1 MRRLVAIVAVLF
13 CIAAGVAFAQ
23 DAQKVLDT
31 YRRNFA
37 IASLDVKIQILQDA
51 AASAA
56 AKELG
61 PLYQQAL
68 EFVLE
73 NASLLPAD
81 PRFRQLA
88 VIAADQVAAIGF
100 APARTA
106 LWRLFQDDTATGTRI
121 SAATALGAVG
131 AGDPEV
137 VDHLNR
143 FLDAQNAL
151 FAAGKGADL
160 QVVPAIL
167 RALGRLG
174 DPSSFPSIFTAM
186 VLGYSGETTQIARES
201 LLAVK
206 GNLRELLAGVVKS
219 GQPAE
224 KQLALQ
230 MAVEN
235 DRISDDDKGALAE
248 LALDVGLHT
257 SAADTGSRASLR
269 AMRIL
274 AARTI
279 RDRSRER
286 ASSLLIEHLDMT
298 IMEAD
303 RGLADKGALLEAI
316 ASLGVIGTH
325 EAAVRLTQYLV
336 LLNSYTEKG
345 KGYDEQVAGAVIDN
359 LGLLA
364 DKVAFDDLM
373 YTQYLSYSNAIK
385 KAARAALERLRW

>member
-1 MRRLVAIVAVLF
+1 MRRLVGIVAALCV
-13 CIAAGVAFAQ
+13 AAAAAPAQ
-23 DAQKVLDT
+23 DAQKVLET

-51 AASAA
+51 AASSHAA
-56 AKELG
+56 QLG

-88 VIAADQVAAIGF
+88 AIAADRVAAIGY

-106 LWRLFQDDTATGTRI
+106 LWRLFQEDAETGTRI
-121 SAATALGAVG
+121 RTATALGVAG

-137 VDHLNR
+137 VEHLNR
-143 FLDAQNAL
+143 FLDSQNAL

-174 DPSSFPSIFTAM
+174 DPSSFPSIFSAM
-186 VLGYSGETTQIARES
+186 VLGYSAETTQIAKES

-206 GNLRELLAGVVKS
+206 GDLRELLAGIVKN

-224 KQLALQ
+224 KLLAFQ

-235 DRISDDDKGALAE
+235 DRIADADEAKLAE

-257 SAADTGSRASLR
+257 SAADAGARTQLR
-269 AMRIL
+269 TMRVL
-274 AARTI
+274 AARTL
-279 RDRSRER
+279 RER
-286 ASSLLIEHLDMT
+286 AWQTASPLLIEHLDMT

-316 ASLGVIGTH
+316 GSLGVIGTH
-325 EAAVRLTQYLV
+325 ESAVRLTQYLV

-345 KGYDEQVAGAVIDN
+345 KGYDEQVAGAVIEN
-359 LGLLA
+359 LGLLE

-373 YTQYLSYSNAIK
+373 YTQYLNYSNAIK

>member
-1 MRRLVAIVAVLF
+1 MRRLLGIVAVL
-13 CIAAGVAFAQ
+13 CVAAVAAPAQ
-23 DAQKVLDT
+23 DAQKVLET

-51 AASAA
+51 AAASV

-61 PLYQQAL
+61 SLYQQAI

-73 NASLLPAD
+73 NVALLPAD

-88 VIAADQVAAIGF
+88 GIAAKQVAAISY

-106 LWRLFQDDTATGTRI
+106 LWRLFQDDAETGTRI
-121 SAATALGAVG
+121 LAATALGAVG
-131 AGDPEV
+131 AGDLEV

-143 FLDAQNAL
+143 FLDGQNAL

-174 DPSSFPSIFTAM
+174 DPSSFPSLFSAI
-186 VLGYSGETTQIARES
+186 VLGYSAEITQIARES

-206 GNLRELLAGVVKS
+206 GDLREMLAGIVKS

-230 MAVEN
+230 MAVES
-235 DRISDDDKGALAE
+235 DRVSEADKVALAE
-248 LALDVGLHT
+248 FALDVGLHT
-257 SAADTGSRASLR
+257 SASDTGSRASLR
-269 AMRIL
+269 AMRVL
-274 AARTI
+274 AARTL
-279 RDRSRER
+279 RDRSWQK
-286 ASSLLIEHLDMT
+286 ASPLLIEHLDMT

-316 ASLGVIGTH
+316 ASLGTIGTH

-336 LLNSYTEKG
+336 LMNSYTEKG
-345 KGYDEQVAGAVIDN
+345 KGYDEQVVGAVIEN

-373 YTQYLSYSNAIK
+373 YTQYLNYSNAIK

>member
-1 MRRLVAIVAVLF
+1 MRRLVGIAAAL
-13 CIAAGVAFAQ
+13 CIAAVAAPAQ
-23 DAQKVLDT
+23 DAQKVLET

-51 AASAA
+51 AAASGS
-56 AKELG
+56 ESFG
-61 PLYQQAL
+61 PLFQQAL

-73 NASLLPAD
+73 NIAVLPAD

-88 VIAADQVAAIGF
+88 AIAADKVAAIGY

-106 LWRLFQDDTATGTRI
+106 LWRLFQEDSETGTRI
-121 SAATALGAVG
+121 RTATALGAVG
-131 AGDPEV
+131 TGDPEV

-143 FLDAQNAL
+143 FLDNQNAL
-151 FAAGKGADL
+151 FVAGKGADR

-174 DPSSFPSIFTAM
+174 DPSSFPSLFTAM
-186 VLGYSGETTQIARES
+186 VLGYSDETTQVARES

-206 GNLRELLAGVVKS
+206 GDLQELLAGIVKS

-224 KQLALQ
+224 KLLALQ
-230 MAVEN
+230 MAAEN
-235 DRISDDDKGALAE
+235 EQIPDAAKARLAE

-257 SAADTGSRASLR
+257 SAPDTGSRASLR
-269 AMRIL
+269 AMRVI
-274 AARTI
+274 AARML
-279 RDRSRER
+279 RDRAWQQ
-286 ASSLLIEHLDMT
+286 ASPLLIEHLDTT

-303 RGLADKGALLEAI
+303 RGLADTGALLEAI
-316 ASLGVIGTH
+316 ASLGIIGTH
-325 EAAVRLTQYLV
+325 DAAVRLTQYLV

-345 KGYDEQVAGAVIDN
+345 KGYDEQVVGAVIEN

-373 YTQYLSYSNAIK
+373 YTQYLGYSNAIK

>member
-1 MRRLVAIVAVLF
+1 MRRLVVVVVAV
-13 CIAAGVAFAQ
+13 CAAALAAHAQ
-23 DAQKVLDT
+23 DAQKVLET

-51 AASAA
+51 AAAPGAA
-56 AKELG
+56 ELG

-73 NASLLPAD
+73 NVSLLPAD

-88 VIAADQVAAIGF
+88 GIAADQVAAVGY

-106 LWRLFQDDTATGTRI
+106 LWRLFQDDTETGTRVRT
-121 SAATALGAVG
+121 AAALGAVG

-137 VDHLNR
+137 IDHLNR
-143 FLDAQNAL
+143 FLDSQNAL
-151 FAAGKGADL
+151 FAAGGGADL

-167 RALGRLG
+167 RALGRLA

-186 VLGYSGETTQIARES
+186 ALGYSDETTQIARGS
-201 LLAVK
+201 LLGLK
-206 GNLRELLAGVVKS
+206 GDPREMLAGVVKN
-219 GQPAE
+219 GRPAE
-224 KQLALQ
+224 KVAALQ
-230 MAVEN
+230 MAMES
-235 DRISDDDKGALAE
+235 DRIADADEAKLAE
-248 LALDVGLHT
+248 LALDVGLHS
-257 SAADTGSRASLR
+257 SAPDAGSRASLR
-269 AMRIL
+269 ALRVL
-274 AARTI
+274 AARTLG
-279 RDRSRER
+279 DRSWQA
-286 ASSLLIEHLDMT
+286 ASPLLLEHLDTT
-298 IMEAD
+298 IMEVD

-316 ASLGVIGTH
+316 AALGIIGTH

-345 KGYDEQVAGAVIDN
+345 KGYDEQIVAAVIEN
-359 LGLLA
+359 LGLIS

-373 YTQYLSYSNAIK
+373 YTQYLNYSNAIK

>member
-1 MRRLVAIVAVLF
+1 MRRLLGIVAALCV
-13 CIAAGVAFAQ
+13 AAVAAPAQ
-23 DAQKVLDT
+23 DAQKVLET

-51 AASAA
+51 AAAPA
-56 AKELG
+56 AKEFG
-61 PLYQQAL
+61 SLYQQAI

-73 NASLLPAD
+73 NVVLLPAD

-88 VIAADQVAAIGF
+88 GIAAEQVAAIGY

-106 LWRLFQDDTATGTRI
+106 LWRLFQEDAETGTRI
-121 SAATALGAVG
+121 RAATALGAVG
-131 AGDPEV
+131 AGDTEV

-143 FLDAQNAL
+143 FLDSQNAL

-167 RALGRLG
+167 RALGLLG

-186 VLGYSGETTQIARES
+186 VLGYSAETTQIARES

-206 GNLRELLAGVVKS
+206 GDLREMLAGIVRS
-219 GQPAE
+219 GKPAE

-235 DRISDDDKGALAE
+235 DRISDADKAALAE
-248 LALDVGLHT
+248 FALDVGLHT
-257 SAADTGSRASLR
+257 SASDTGSRASLR

-274 AARTI
+274 AARTL
-279 RDRSRER
+279 RDRSWQK
-286 ASSLLIEHLDMT
+286 ASPLLIENLDMT

-316 ASLGVIGTH
+316 ASLGTIGTH

-345 KGYDEQVAGAVIDN
+345 KGYDEQVVGAVIEN

-373 YTQYLSYSNAIK
+373 YTQYLNYNNAIK
-385 KAARAALERLRW
+385 KAARAALEHLRW